1 LGRFGRDFSL
11 TEDFGEATHL
21 SALDKRRR
29 GRKFLS
35 TEELDFDLWLVLA
48 LFIFFL
54 YFALD
59 TIKTIDQF
67 SRYIFYGMLMLAS
80 LVILWKSMIQHGMPR
95 ATRFTPDWDNNHKW
109 IDIPIVCI
117 STVAILFLNAFV
129 LGAWQ
134 FSLFPSLLMP
144 NVNLTLLQV
153 LPLPV
158 VNFIQT
164 ILWQG
169 TAVGGGEELM
179 KLAGIVI
186 LTRRLKNEWLGAGI
200 SIGFWAAGHSMI
212 AYGGAPAPV
221 LGAFLAGCLL
231 YLQLRVTGNILVC
244 VFTHAAVN
252 TIALLPTIAG
262 TTSTFITTSAAA
274 IPIILFFSLWGFIAR
289 RRHVSS
295 GQPMSDILCRP
306 PPFRATP
313 TCAISSQP
321 TLSRTKLSR
330 SNPLCLNRSR
340 DANLGFSS

>member
-1 LGRFGRDFSL
+1 M
-11 TEDFGEATHL
+11 
-21 SALDKRRR
+21 SALDKRHR

-35 TEELDFDLWLVLA
+35 KTELDFDLWLVLA

-109 IDIPIVCI
+109 IDLPIVCV

-134 FSLFPSLLMP
+134 MSLIPSVLMP
-144 NVNLTLLQV
+144 QVNLTLLPLLQV

-231 YLQLRVTGNILVC
+231 YLDLRVTGNILVA
-244 VFTHAAVN
+244 VEVHAIVN
-252 TIALLPTIAG
+252 TVALLPTIVG
-262 TTSTFITTSAAA
+262 TTSS
-274 IPIILFFSLWGFIAR
+274 FIAG
-289 RRHVSS
+289 SS
-295 GQPMSDILCRP
+295 IIPALVLPWIFIGFLTILPRM
-306 PPFRATP
+306 
-313 TCAISSQP
+313 
-321 TLSRTKLSR
+321 KR
-330 SNPLCLNRSR
+330 SNFGDDS
-340 DANLGFSS
+340 FSSLPPLLAVVTGTANHPLSHAFSTISRLPSMRLKSWKT